1 MQPIVHLPESMS
13 PLDCGA
19 AEALQDGA
27 RPDAL
32 PGPEE
37 LRTVL
42 KQWSARS
49 ISVEKTAEMF
59 VAVYEPFRNLKP
71 LGTRKD
77 AWKTYLVAAGARVQ
91 DLDPQPSGKEV
102 RRLACALVTTQMDQL
117 AASLVLGVSQMSV
130 SRYVQASVPPAQPGS
145 SHSSF
150 PSRISRNESR
160 RETAER
166 VVGDLVRKAS
176 EAPSV
181 PTDALALVVTS
192 SAHVKEYVGE
202 FVSGLSDGSQ
212 LTDQGEALLLQAVRE
227 LEALA
232 RVLRR
237 TGGQRCVNA

>member
-1 MQPIVHLPESMS
+1 MQPTVHLPESKS
-13 PLDCGA
+13 PLDCDA
-19 AEALQDGA
+19 VEALQDGP

-37 LRTVL
+37 LLTVL
-42 KQWSARS
+42 KQWSAGS
-49 ISVEKTAEMF
+49 ISVEETAEMF
-59 VAVYEPFRNLKP
+59 VAVYEPFRNLK

-102 RRLACALVTTQMDQL
+102 RRLACALVTAQMDQL

-130 SRYVQASVPPAQPGS
+130 SRYVQASAPPTQPGS
-145 SHSSF
+145 SHSSL
-150 PSRISRNESR
+150 PTLISRNESR

-166 VVGDLVRKAS
+166 VVSDLVRKAS
-176 EAPSV
+176 EAPSI